1 MKQSLTLTIK
11 SVGFAPFMVRVREGI
26 RVNRII
32 KITHVHNLH
41 EKRLEFGPFMIP
53 RKKKKRKLFSRKFS
67 QTILRNLLGSTKS
80 GIKLCFMQRQI

>member
-11 SVGFAPFMVRVREGI
+11 SVGFAPFVVRVREGI

-53 RKKKKRKLFSRKFS
+53 RKKKKANCLAENFLKRF
-67 QTILRNLLGSTKS
+67 
-80 GIKLCFMQRQI
+80 